1 MSLSHRGTASAG
13 CGCSAGG
20 RCKTFTSCSD
30 RNCDLLHKPTTTT
43 ILCNGFTACFA
54 GCSSSSEPPVRW
66 IHRRRNVLV
75 SVSLVRP
82 LLPYAWITRQAAD
95 VYHSVEVQPTLP
107 DAVRRCVAAPC
118 PKAPP
123 LRDRHSCK
131 VLSCW
136 AVLPV
141 YRGLAPHGS
150 LAGIYVLSA

>member
-1 MSLSHRGTASAG
+1 MQR
-13 CGCSAGG
+13 
-20 RCKTFTSCSD
+20 
-30 RNCDLLHKPTTTT
+30 
-43 ILCNGFTACFA
+43 FTACFA

-107 DAVRRCVAAPC
+107 DAVRRYVAA

-136 AVLPV
+136 AVLPDLS
-141 YRGLAPHGS
+141 RTRTAHGS
-150 LAGIYVLSA
+150 LAGVYVLSALGAVRSPSADNTPRGTLCACTSRTDSSVAP